1 MQSDPVEHWFRRFLL
16 AVTAAIFIGAIVELI
31 LVDHTDKTQQ
41 WLPFIFA
48 GIGLA
53 ATGAARFSPQRGT
66 LLALRWIMAAIAI
79 GSVYGVYLHFSGNL
93 AFTREI
99 NPSYSLA
106 QSIWP
111 AIKGSNPLLAP
122 GVFFL
127 AGVLGMAVTYR
138 HPMLVDQSI

>member
-1 MQSDPVEHWFRRFLL
+1 MQSYSVEQRLRRFLL
-16 AVTAAIFIGAIVELI
+16 GVTAAIFVGAIFELI
-31 LVDHTDKTQQ
+31 LVEHTNETQQ
-41 WLPFIFA
+41 WLPFIFS
-48 GIGLA
+48 GLGLGSVA
-53 ATGAARFSPQRGT
+53 CAWFNPSKATLQT
-66 LLALRWIMAAIAI
+66 LWWVMAAIAL
-79 GSVYGVYLHFSGNL
+79 GSLYGVYLHFSGNL

-127 AGVLGMAVTYR
+127 AGVLGMAATYR
-138 HPMLVDQSI
+138 HPKL